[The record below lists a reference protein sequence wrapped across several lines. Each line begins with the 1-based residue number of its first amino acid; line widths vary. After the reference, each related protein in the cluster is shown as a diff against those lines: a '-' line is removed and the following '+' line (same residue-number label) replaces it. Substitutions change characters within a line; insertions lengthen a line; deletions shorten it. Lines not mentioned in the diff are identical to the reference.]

1 MTTHEVLP
9 SSAVLRYCSADVN
22 MHTGY
27 PCADKTRPRLRRTC
41 TLSSTMSTTER
52 DIDMAKGELDRLQHA
67 AGCECS
73 STGADRRG
81 GYQRPAGRVLFRSVK
96 YLSVGA
102 TTRRRRDLE
111 GSRRLT

>member
-27 PCADKTRPRLRRTC
+27 PCADKTRPRLRRTY
-41 TLSSTMSTTER
+41 TLSSTMSTTEG
-52 DIDMAKGELDRLQHA
+52 DIDMEKGELDRLQDA
-67 AGCECS
+67 AGCACS

-81 GYQRPAGRVLFRSVK
+81 GYQRPRCASCCDRPSTCPSTPPRG
-96 YLSVGA
+96 GA
-102 TTRRRRDLE
+102 E
-111 GSRRLT
+111 ASRFPGVD